1 MAELALAVPVIY
13 GAAAALQGGLAIASF
28 LSKERPAGLHRA
40 SHYIYDTFAR
50 IEPSLSALTDTLNK
64 FLEIVNMVDAS
75 LLSGDRVKLL
85 DHFVKDVKQVLS
97 LMKSQLSTTD
107 NHKLAKAFQ
116 GLRLLIVLR
125 DVAAYAPFWH
135 VVDQVR
141 TPRKPEINS
150 CMQACLGSVQTACSC
165 R

>member
-13 GAAAALQGGLAIASF
+13 GAAAALQGGLAIAGF

-50 IEPSLSALTDTLNK
+50 IESSLTALTDIVNK
-64 FLEIVNMVDAS
+64 FLEVANSYDAS
-75 LLSGDRVKLL
+75 LLSGDRGKELGN
-85 DHFVKDVKQVLS
+85 FVKDVKQTLG

-116 GLRLLIVLR
+116 GLRLDCTARRSRIRSL
-125 DVAAYAPFWH
+125 
-135 VVDQVR
+135 
-141 TPRKPEINS
+141 
-150 CMQACLGSVQTACSC
+150 LGC